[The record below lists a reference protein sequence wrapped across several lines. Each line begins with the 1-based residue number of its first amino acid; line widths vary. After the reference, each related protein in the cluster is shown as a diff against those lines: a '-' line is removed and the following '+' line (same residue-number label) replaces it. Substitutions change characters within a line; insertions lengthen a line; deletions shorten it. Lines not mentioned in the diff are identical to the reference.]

1 MPSSSQNV
9 CAFPSCYKY
18 EVSPALIFR
27 ADHTEKMH
35 ELPDEYLADLMPIAK
50 RIAVAQ
56 GLDNYNILQVPPVPP
71 TNRYTSMIYDIHQ
84 NNGAIAHQVV
94 KHVHF
99 HVIPKPSES
108 SKEGLVIEWPVQ
120 DLSKDDIETLWKDLQ
135 PKL

>member
-1 MPSSSQNV
+1 LHRVLTITTS
-9 CAFPSCYKY
+9 
-18 EVSPALIFR
+18 FR
-27 ADHTEKMH
+27 YHPCPH
-35 ELPDEYLADLMPIAK
+35 ELIYCS
-50 RIAVAQ
+50 V
-56 GLDNYNILQVPPVPP
+56 
-71 TNRYTSMIYDIHQ
+71 IYDIHQ

-108 SKEGLVIEWPVQ
+108 NKEGLVIEWPVQ